1 MVIIRGLALLRSRII
16 TILIFFQIAK
26 SKIWSDFRMA
36 AATPLFVK
44 NDDVTG
50 LLAATLPASLTKSD
64 TNQSGQRSHQY
75 HVYYTFPMF

>member
-1 MVIIRGLALLRSRII
+1 
-16 TILIFFQIAK
+16 
-26 SKIWSDFRMA
+26 MA